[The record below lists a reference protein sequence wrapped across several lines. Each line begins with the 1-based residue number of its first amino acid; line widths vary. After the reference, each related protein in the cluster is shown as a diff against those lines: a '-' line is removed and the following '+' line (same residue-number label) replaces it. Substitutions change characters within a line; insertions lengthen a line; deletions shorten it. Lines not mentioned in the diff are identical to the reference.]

1 MIVYMSNKAKFYCE
15 FCNTEVKANA
25 KSCSNCGKIF
35 VSVKCPKCGKIGP
48 QQIFTSGCP
57 ICGYASS
64 SGEKNKSSINF
75 KFPEKKSY
83 SNDSL
88 PLWTFFVIFA
98 VLAVIMFFVLR
109 IFLK

>member
-1 MIVYMSNKAKFYCE
+1 MSTKKAKFYCE

-35 VSVKCPKCGKIGP
+35 VSVKCPNCGKIGP
-48 QQIFTSGCP
+48 QQIFIQGCP

-64 SGEKNKSSINF
+64 EGKNKTAGNF
-75 KFPEKKSY
+75 KFPDKKGY

-88 PLWTFFVIFA
+88 PLWMFFVIFGI
-98 VLAVIMFFVLR
+98 LTVIMIFVLK